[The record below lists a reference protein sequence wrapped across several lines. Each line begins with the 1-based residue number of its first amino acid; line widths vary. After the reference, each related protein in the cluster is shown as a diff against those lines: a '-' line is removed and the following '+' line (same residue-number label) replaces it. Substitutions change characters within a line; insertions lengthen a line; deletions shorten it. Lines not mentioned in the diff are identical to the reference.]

1 MVSVPLP
8 DVLWGRT
15 LRRLESVLLHVG
27 VHETARRNAWAAVCA
42 DRARARDRRA
52 AERGL
57 SRLNARPPDAL
68 PDVDD
73 GAGRPD

>member
-1 MVSVPLP
+1 MASMPLP
-8 DVLWGRT
+8 DVPLGRT

-42 DRARARDRRA
+42 DRARARDRRT

-57 SRLNARPPDAL
+57 SRLDAHL
-68 PDVDD
+68 PDIDD
-73 GAGRPD
+73 DAGRPD

>member
-27 VHETARRNAWAAVCA
+27 VHETARRNARSAHTATGGLPSAAS
-42 DRARARDRRA
+42 
-52 AERGL
+52 RG
-57 SRLNARPPDAL
+57 
-68 PDVDD
+68 
-73 GAGRPD
+73 